1 MDYKVIVC
9 DMDGTLLNSQH
20 KISDYT
26 KLIIGKLVE
35 KGMKI
40 IIATGRPY
48 LDAKYFRD
56 SMGLKSFLVTSNGA
70 VIHNEKDENILS
82 ETIDLNISQQ
92 ILNYGSDKSIFHRN
106 IYTPD
111 KWFADF
117 DLPGLDSFHVESN
130 FTYELAD
137 MNNFKIDDIN
147 KIFFLGEEDNISNL
161 FKYIHGDFADIISLT
176 LSNENCLEVMK
187 KGVNKGNAIKKISE
201 NIGIPLDN
209 FIAFGDALNDYE
221 MLNSVNN
228 SFLMG
233 NAIKQLKEKLPNKE
247 IIDTCDNDGVAKK
260 LSEIFSL

>member
-26 KLIIGKLVE
+26 KLIKGKLVE

-147 KIFFLGEEDNISNL
+147 KIIINDFKSN
-161 FKYIHGDFADIISLT
+161 Y
-176 LSNENCLEVMK
+176 
-187 KGVNKGNAIKKISE
+187 
-201 NIGIPLDN
+201 
-209 FIAFGDALNDYE
+209 
-221 MLNSVNN
+221 
-228 SFLMG
+228 
-233 NAIKQLKEKLPNKE
+233 
-247 IIDTCDNDGVAKK
+247 
-260 LSEIFSL
+260 